1 MCSATCSHV
10 TVLDIAVSAEWFQ
23 CWGRNQREAVR
34 RQEDEEDGRIA
45 ATAAA
50 TFKALPGNEWKI
62 ASMDLRIYRSFYQEW
77 RIYIP

>member
-45 ATAAA
+45 ATAA
-50 TFKALPGNEWKI
+50 TFKAPQSNGKMRVERDSV
-62 ASMDLRIYRSFYQEW
+62 AMMAF
-77 RIYIP
+77 